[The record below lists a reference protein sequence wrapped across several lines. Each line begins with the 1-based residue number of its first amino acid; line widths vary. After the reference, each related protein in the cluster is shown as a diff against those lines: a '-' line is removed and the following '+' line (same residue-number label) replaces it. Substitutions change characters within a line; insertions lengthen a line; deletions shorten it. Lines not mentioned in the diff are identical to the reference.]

1 MKFNLLQPK
10 RIFWLGIFSSAILS
24 LPLSS
29 MALTVKEVPNPQQR
43 SGDWVTDMAGI
54 LSDETEAQ
62 INQMIADLEAKN
74 GTEMAVVT
82 VPQTAPAASP
92 KEFATEL
99 FNYWGIGKK
108 GQDNGVLFL
117 ISVGDRRVEIETG
130 YGVEAILPD
139 AKVGNIIDTQIIPRF
154 KQGDFEGGTLA
165 GTKALVV
172 VLTAD
177 PDQVSTLPTT
187 EVTADNPN
195 SWGALPL
202 VAGGGLFAIGIGTA
216 VYLFKRPQKIL
227 LQPEGHTRK
236 QKGNYSFLCA
246 NCQQPMAKIDATK
259 VDPHL
264 NRVEKVAQNIGSVD
278 FQGWQCLHCSQQ
290 PTAKGFH
297 LVALESDSSGF
308 RKCPHCQ
315 ELTVIHTE
323 TTIQQPTQYRSGK
336 RLIVDKCHSC
346 TYYHEKEEKIP
357 RLPPPPPPPPLPPRR
372 TRGSD
377 SNGSLGSGS
386 FGGGSFG
393 GGSFGG
399 GSSGGGGFG
408 GGSSGGG
415 GSGGSW

>member
-1 MKFNLLQPK
+1 MKFNLLPPK
-10 RIFWLGIFSSAILS
+10 RIFWLSIFSSAILS

-29 MALTVKEVPNPQQR
+29 LALTVKEVPNPRQR

-54 LSDETEAQ
+54 LSDEAEAQ

-154 KQGDFEGGTLA
+154 KQGDFAGGTLA

-177 PDQVSTLPTT
+177 PDQISTLPTT

-195 SWGALPL
+195 SWGGLPI

-216 VYLFKRPQKIL
+216 VYFLSHPRKIRL
-227 LQPEGHTRK
+227 KPEGQTRIK
-236 QKGNYSFLCA
+236 QGNYSFLCA
-246 NCQQPMAKIDATK
+246 DCQQPMEK
-259 VDPHL
+259 VDASMVWPHL
-264 NRVEKVAQNIGSVD
+264 NLAENAAQNLGSVN
-278 FQGWQCLHCSQQ
+278 FEGWKCLHCHQQ
-290 PTAKGFH
+290 PTDKGFH
-297 LVALESDSSGF
+297 LVALTNNSSRFGY
-308 RKCPHCQ
+308 CPDCQ
-315 ELTVIHTE
+315 ELTVTHNKK
-323 TTIQQPTQYRSGK
+323 TIKQPTRYSKGQ
-336 RLIVDKCHSC
+336 RLIISQCNLC
-346 TYYHEKEEKIP
+346 AYHYERKESIP
-357 RLPPPPPPPPLPPRR
+357 RLPPPP
-372 TRGSD
+372 S
-377 SNGSLGSGS
+377 SGG
-386 FGGGSFG
+386 FGGGS
-393 GGSFGG
+393 GSFGG
-399 GSSGGGGFG
+399 GSSGGGGGSFG